1 MRADF
6 LPNLQMKVGIL
17 ALQVISADFDRVD
30 EGQILLRIAVVDSAF
45 NLRYI
50 LLKKL
55 PHDVSSGSSKLYC
68 YPTIQS
74 CLDYGRPMKPFF
86 IEIPNFWAWHS
97 IRFWVFLSK
106 IVQYDL

>member
-1 MRADF
+1 MRTDF

-55 PHDVSSGSSKLYC
+55 PHDVSSGSSKFYC

-86 IEIPNFWAWHS
+86 IEIPIFWAGTDN
-97 IRFWVFLSK
+97 LSR
-106 IVQYDL
+106 

>member
-50 LLKKL
+50 LLLKKL
-55 PHDVSSGSSKLYC
+55 PHDATYLVVVQNFIA
-68 YPTIQS
+68 IQ
-74 CLDYGRPMKPFF
+74 PF
-86 IEIPNFWAWHS
+86 NHAWTTDA
-97 IRFWVFLSK
+97 
-106 IVQYDL
+106 Q